1 MKTFYVNLCLVI
13 LVASFSNFSFSAISK
28 EQAQLLQD
36 LPPDMRDIMRAKMEK
51 SGELQKEIEEFEIGK
66 IPTLIERP
74 NEIRCDDCIFGYN
87 FFRFSPTTFAPVQ
100 ETPIR
105 DDYILGPGDRIESE
119 YFGANDDEND
129 AYISRNGSFVL
140 PLVGPVNLA
149 GLTLQEAREYV
160 EDKVKAKILGT
171 DVHITLKELRS
182 IQLYIVGEAYKPG
195 SYTISSLSSVSN
207 LLFMSGGVNR
217 NGSLRNIQIKRG
229 GKVIKVFDFYD
240 LLLKGDT
247 SSDIHLEQGDTI
259 YIPFI
264 ENSIRMN
271 GAFKRAAR
279 FEFKQGETLK
289 DAVLLAG
296 GYKTEVTDEPRLELS
311 RINKSINTREV
322 FYLKSTNDLNNSI
335 LEDGDSV
342 SVSEI
347 AGLKAETINLSGE
360 VKYPGVY
367 TISSGDTLLDII
379 DRAGGYTRE
388 AFSQGAI
395 FTREEVALQQKE
407 AFMRSADNL
416 EKSLTDAITSGVM
429 GDGITNLEPVYVLIN
444 KLRQQKPIGRQVV
457 DASILKLKTDPFVNF
472 EVRGKDTFFVPKRP
486 NSVNVVGEILNSST
500 HKYDPDLDLMDYVSL
515 SGGLAKTADKNRIFV
530 VLPNG
535 QAIPAEQKFLRKG
548 RDIVPGSTIVISRST
563 RTLDGIAIAQIGAP
577 IFANLA
583 TSIAAIAAISNN

>member
-1 MKTFYVNLCLVI
+1 MS
-13 LVASFSNFSFSAISK
+13 SFSNFSFSAISK
-28 EQAQLLQD
+28 EQARLLQD
-36 LPPDMRDIMRAKMEK
+36 LPPDMRDIMKAKMEK

-87 FFRFSPTTFAPVQ
+87 FFRFSPTTFAPVE

-149 GLTLQEAREYV
+149 GLTLKEARKYV
-160 EDKVKAKILGT
+160 ENKVKSKILGT

-182 IQLYIVGEAYKPG
+182 IQLFIVGEAYKPG

-207 LLFMSGGVNR
+207 LLFMSGGVNQ

-229 GKVIKVFDFYD
+229 GKVVKIFDFYD

-264 ENSIRMN
+264 ENSVRMN

-279 FEFKQGETLK
+279 FEFKPGETLK

-296 GYKTEVTDEPRLELS
+296 GYKTEVTDKPRLELS
-311 RINKSINTREV
+311 RINRSENVREV
-322 FYLKSTNDLNNSI
+322 FYVKDTNDLNNSI

-379 DRAGGYTRE
+379 NRAGGYTRE

-395 FTREEVALQQKE
+395 FTREEVAMQQKE
-407 AFMRSADNL
+407 AFIRSADNL

-429 GDGITNLEPVYVLIN
+429 QDGMTNLEPVYLLIN
-444 KLRQQKPIGRQVV
+444 KLRQQRPIGRQVV

-500 HKYDPDLDLMDYVSL
+500 HKYDPDLSLMDYVSL

-548 RDIVPGSTIVISRST
+548 RDIVPGSTIVVSRST